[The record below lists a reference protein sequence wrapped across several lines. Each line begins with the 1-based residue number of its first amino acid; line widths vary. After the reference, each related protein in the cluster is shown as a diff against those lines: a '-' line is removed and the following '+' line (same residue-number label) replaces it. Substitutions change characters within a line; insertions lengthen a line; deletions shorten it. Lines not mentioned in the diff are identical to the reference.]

1 MMDPIHRIDL
11 ENVKRVGIAAAYQ
24 AAEILQAKFG
34 KISRVRK
41 KGVIDLVTEADT
53 ASEERILQVI
63 RSRFPDH
70 GILAEESGRD
80 TRNSACTWIIDPLD
94 GTTNY
99 AHRIGLYAVSI
110 AFAVA
115 GDVVVGIVLNPVAG
129 ELFTATAGGGAVCN
143 ERPIRVSEI
152 PSLTDSLLVTGFP
165 YDVREDLAPI
175 VSRFTRCLEAAQ
187 GIRRLGSAALDLCHV
202 ACGRFEGFWE
212 EHLKPWDTA
221 AGMLIAREAGAK
233 ITDFSNRPYTPESR
247 EILATNGYVHQQM
260 LELLNGEAKSG
271 QNLR

>member
-1 MMDPIHRIDL
+1 MMDPIQRIDL

-24 AAEILQAKFG
+24 AAEILLAKFG
-34 KISRVRK
+34 NIFRVRK
-41 KGVIDLVTEADT
+41 KGAIDLVTEADT

-63 RSRFPDH
+63 RSRFPEH

-80 TRNSACTWIIDPLD
+80 SVDSAWTWIIDPLD

-99 AHRIGLYAVSI
+99 AHRIGMYAVSI
-110 AFAVA
+110 AFAVE
-115 GDVVVGIVLNPVAG
+115 GDVVVGIVLNPVTG
-129 ELFTATAGGGAVCN
+129 ELFTATAGEGAVCN

-175 VSRFTRCLEAAQ
+175 VYRFTRCLAAAQ

-221 AGMLIAREAGAK
+221 AGMLIAREAGAE
-233 ITDFSNRPYTPESR
+233 ITDFSNRPYTPESG
-247 EILATNGYVHQQM
+247 EILATNGYVHEQM
-260 LELLNGEAKSG
+260 LELLAEKPREG
-271 QNLR
+271 

>member
-1 MMDPIHRIDL
+1 MMDPIQRIDL
-11 ENVKRVGIAAAYQ
+11 GDVMRVGIAAAYQ
-24 AAEILQAKFG
+24 AGDILQAMFG
-34 KISRVRK
+34 NISRVRK
-41 KGVIDLVTEADT
+41 KGAIDLVTEADI

-80 TRNSACTWIIDPLD
+80 TVDSAFTWIIDPLD

-99 AHRIGLYAVSI
+99 AHRIGMYAVSI
-110 AFAVA
+110 AFAVE
-115 GDVVVGIVLNPVAG
+115 GDVIVGIVFNPVTG
-129 ELFTATAGGGAVCN
+129 ELFTATAGGGAACN
-143 ERPIRVSEI
+143 ERLIRVSEI
-152 PSLTDSLLVTGFP
+152 SSLTDSLLVTGFP
-165 YDVREDLAPI
+165 YDVREDLVPI

-187 GIRRLGSAALDLCHV
+187 GIRRFGSAALDLCLV

-221 AGMLIAREAGAK
+221 AGMLIAREAGAE

-247 EILATNGYVHQQM
+247 EILATNGYVHEQM
-260 LELLNGEAKSG
+260 LKLLREKPRGG
-271 QNLR
+271 

>member
-1 MMDPIHRIDL
+1 MDPIQQIDL
-11 ENVKRVGIAAAYQ
+11 EDVKRVGIAAAYQ

-80 TRNSACTWIIDPLD
+80 TVESACTWIIDPLD

-99 AHRIGLYAVSI
+99 AHRIGMYAVSI
-110 AFAVA
+110 AFAVED
-115 GDVVVGIVLNPVAG
+115 DVVLGIVLNPVTG
-129 ELFTATAGGGAVCN
+129 ELFTATAGGGAACN

-152 PSLTDSLLVTGFP
+152 SSLTDSLLVTGFP
-165 YDVREDLAPI
+165 YDVREDLAPV
-175 VSRFTRCLEAAQ
+175 VSSVYPVSGSGARDSTARFRCTGSVPCSLRPVR
-187 GIRRLGSAALDLCHV
+187 GLLG
-202 ACGRFEGFWE
+202 
-212 EHLKPWDTA
+212 
-221 AGMLIAREAGAK
+221 GA
-233 ITDFSNRPYTPESR
+233 P
-247 EILATNGYVHQQM
+247 EILGHRSRNADCTG
-260 LELLNGEAKSG
+260 GRG
-271 QNLR
+271 